1 MDEAELA
8 RFTSEFEQYILAK
21 VNSSEPLWQFGKYS
35 DHAIANQEKRAPF
48 SRTC

>member
-8 RFTSEFEQYILAK
+8 RFMPEFEQYVLAK
-21 VNSSEPLWQFGKYS
+21 VNASEPLWQFGNYG
-35 DHAIANQEKRAPF
+35 DHTISKLEKRAPS